1 MIKFFRKIR
10 YDLMEKNKTGKPA
23 LPAGR
28 YFKYAIG
35 EIVLVVIGILIA
47 LSINNWNETRK
58 IEKRSINYMKSLI
71 IDLKTDVNEFNQ
83 NIKSYE
89 TDIIE
94 IERVLTSN
102 DYKKLEVDSI
112 MHLVIDYYRID
123 KTTKQ
128 TYEKIKNGGLLESL
142 GSENINKAINDYYNL
157 NVIYYQNGLLW
168 DKKYTDKAYDFWFYN
183 KNFEASS
190 IRNYNTNSIP
200 FLTNEKGRKAN
211 LITLIESMEG
221 RNYLRNGLV
230 RKNHMLKRTTEIKL
244 VAEDLTEMLA
254 KELDKK

>member
-10 YDLMEKNKTGKPA
+10 QNLLSEGKTTK
-23 LPAGR
+23 

-35 EIVLVVIGILIA
+35 EILLVVIGILIA
-47 LSINNWNETRK
+47 LQINTWNENRK
-58 IEKRSINYMKSLI
+58 SEKRSINYMKNLI

-83 NIKSYE
+83 NLKSYQK
-89 TDIIE
+89 DIIE
-94 IERVLTSN
+94 IESVLMSN

-112 MHLVIDYYRID
+112 MHLVIEYYLID

-142 GSENINKAINDYYNL
+142 GSENVNKAINDYYNL
-157 NVIYYQNGLLW
+157 NIIYWQNGLLW

-190 IRNYNTNSIP
+190 IRNYDVNSIP
-200 FLTNEKGRKAN
+200 FLTNLDNRKIN
-211 LITLIESMEG
+211 LITLIESIEG

-230 RKNHMLKRTTEIKL
+230 RKNHLSKRTKEIKQ
-244 VAEDLTEMLA
+244 VAIDLIEMLNT
-254 KELDKK
+254 ELDKR